1 MAFNFVLR
9 IFLMNENSEKNPV
22 FPITTFKIFYTLPTD
37 FKNETQ
43 MISELVLQHFLNET
57 GLLKLR

>member
-1 MAFNFVLR
+1 
-9 IFLMNENSEKNPV
+9 MNENSEKKNPV